1 MDISVVIPAYNETMF
16 ISDTVKSI
24 VKWMPSC
31 YQFEVIV
38 VDHGSTDNTAS
49 LATEAGAKVIDG
61 KAEATIAALRNLG
74 VTHAKGRL
82 LLFID
87 ADITLTSQWSE
98 NIEKVFELL
107 DSNPKNICGSHPKVP
122 EDSSLLMK
130 SWFEPK
136 TFEKAP
142 THIGSCHLIITRQ
155 FFETIGGFPGEME
168 TSEEFTLCLNAKKAG
183 GKIIAFPELVITH
196 HGSPETLSSF
206 FSREIW
212 HGRGDW
218 NSLQSMFSSKVAMLT
233 LIFIALHLIFIG
245 ALIVSVQPAI
255 FQLIPLLAIISLCV
269 FSSFIKFYKVKFTY
283 FLVNSLTFYLYF
295 LARSFS
301 LVSAVCFKKTI
312 KHSRV

>member
-1 MDISVVIPAYNETMF
+1 MDISVVIPAYNEKMY

-24 VKWMPSC
+24 IKWMPNC

-38 VDHGSTDNTAS
+38 VDHASTDNTAA

-61 KAEATIAALRNLG
+61 QSEVTIAALRNLG
-74 VTHAKGRL
+74 VSYAKGKL

-98 NIEKVFELL
+98 NIEKVIELL
-107 DSNPKNICGSHPKVP
+107 DKNPKNICGSHPKVP
-122 EDSSLLMK
+122 DDSSLLMK

-136 TFEKAP
+136 TLEKAP
-142 THIGSCHLIITRQ
+142 THIGSCHLIINRQ
-155 FFETIGGFPGEME
+155 FFDTIGGFPGEME

-206 FSREIW
+206 FRREVW

-218 NSLQSMFSSKVAMLT
+218 NSLQSILSSKVAILT
-233 LIFIALHLIFIG
+233 LVFVFFHLLFFTVLFIDIKPMFLQF
-245 ALIVSVQPAI
+245 VPAI
-255 FQLIPLLAIISLCV
+255 TIILLCI
-269 FSSFIKFYKVKFTY
+269 FSSFIKFYKVKLSY
-283 FLVNSLTFYLYF
+283 FIVNSVTFYLYF

-301 LVSAVCFKKTI
+301 LISAILFKKTI
-312 KHSRV
+312 KHSRT